1 MRIRGRELVL
11 VHMPIMRMVQMA
23 VMYVVCMVLVL
34 DTRVSTRSAV
44 RVFVFLVGRVRHHR

>member
-1 MRIRGRELVL
+1 ML

-44 RVFVFLVGRVRHHR
+44 RVFVFLVGRVRHRR